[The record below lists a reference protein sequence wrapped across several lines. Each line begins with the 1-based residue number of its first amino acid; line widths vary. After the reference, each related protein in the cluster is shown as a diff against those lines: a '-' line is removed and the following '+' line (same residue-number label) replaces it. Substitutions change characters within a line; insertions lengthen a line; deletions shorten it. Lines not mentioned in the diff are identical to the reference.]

1 MSNAR
6 DLANVGGGGVS
17 VDSGAPDNSLVVNS
31 SGNVG
36 IGTSSPAYTFDARLS
51 GTSSGA
57 VIQVGNTGSGGF
69 GGLGVSDGG
78 TYPLQIW
85 GSSLAFLSGNSS
97 YASATERMRID
108 SAGRV
113 TMPYQPAFSA
123 SSTYTVAYQ
132 TITPSAPFPFDGTRI
147 NIGGHYSTSTYR
159 FTAPING
166 LYEFHMNVF
175 YEIGQGA
182 SNHDS
187 MFYVNGAQLVTT
199 TASGVAQCA
208 SRSGTD
214 RTTSMLT
221 ALIQLSTN
229 DYVEVRAR
237 STSSDGIF
245 GPHSYF
251 SGRLV
256 G

>member
-31 SGNVG
+31 SGSVG
-36 IGTSSPAYTFDARLS
+36 IGASSPAYKLDARLS

-113 TMPYQPAFSA
+113 TMPYQPAFFA
-123 SSTYTVAYQ
+123 RPSSDPTNGVV
-132 TITPSAPFPFDGTRI
+132 ICNLVDI
-147 NIGGHYSTSTYR
+147 NVGSHYNDSNGR

-166 LYEFHMNVF
+166 LYYFSAITN
-175 YEIGQGA
+175 GGA
-182 SNHDS
+182 GTSAIALRFRKNQTTVPGFQAYIMDVDDS
-187 MFYVNGAQLVTT
+187 PNISGIMYLTAGDYIDLVTDVT
-199 TASGVAQCA
+199 SIAS
-208 SRSGTD
+208 TPW
-214 RTTSMLT
+214 T
-221 ALIQLSTN
+221 
-229 DYVEVRAR
+229 
-237 STSSDGIF
+237 
-245 GPHSYF
+245 HF
-251 SGRLV
+251 SGYLI

>member
-31 SGNVG
+31 SGSVG
-36 IGTSSPAYTFDARLS
+36 IGASSPAYKLDARLS

-113 TMPYQPAFSA
+113 TMPYQPFANGYPSSIQSTSA
-123 SSTYTVAYQ
+123 TKATLTVAH
-132 TITPSAPFPFDGTRI
+132 TTAGTSFS
-147 NIGGHYSTSTYR
+147 NSR
-159 FTAPING
+159 FTCPVAG
-166 LYEFHMNVF
+166 LYEVVWNTAVN
-175 YEIGQGA
+175 YYNGTE
-182 SNHDS
+182 NDLWV
-187 MFYVNGAQLVTT
+187 YKNGAQMSPSYGSW
-199 TASGVAQCA
+199 ASANNTWAGLHLQVVIPCA
-208 SRSGTD
+208 AGDYLELYGRGYTYGNSSWNYFHFR
-214 RTTSMLT
+214 
-221 ALIQLSTN
+221 LI
-229 DYVEVRAR
+229 
-237 STSSDGIF
+237 G
-245 GPHSYF
+245 
-251 SGRLV
+251 
-256 G
+256 

>member
-1 MSNAR
+1 MSQLNVTTLKHESAGV
-6 DLANVGGGGVS
+6 DNITLDANGR
-17 VDSGAPDNSLVVNS
+17 
-31 SGNVG
+31 VG
-36 IGTSSPAYTFDARLS
+36 IGTSSPDFNLHVLS
-51 GTSSGA
+51 TTLP
-57 VIQVGNTGSGGF
+57 QVKIDYN
-69 GGLGVSDGG
+69 G
-78 TYPLQIW
+78 TYYTTISNNGALNVVDPGTDNKW
-85 GSSLAFLSGNSS
+85 VFLRNG
-97 YASATERMRID
+97 TEQMRID

-123 SSTYTVAYQ
+123 SSTYGAAYQ
-132 TITPSAPFPFDGTRI
+132 TITASAPFPFDGTRI
-147 NIGGHYSTSTYR
+147 NIGGHYNTSTYR

-166 LYEFHMNVF
+166 LYEFHMNIF
-175 YEIGQGA
+175 YEVGQGA

-187 MFYVNGAQLVTT
+187 TFYVNGSQLLTT
-199 TASGVAQCA
+199 VAGGTSQCA

-237 STSSDGIF
+237 STSSGGIF

>member
-31 SGNVG
+31 SGSVG
-36 IGTSSPAYTFDARLS
+36 IGASSPAYKLDARLS

-113 TMPYQPAFSA
+113 TMPYQPAVNVRK
-123 SSTYTVAYQ
+123 SSTHGSNGAGLTLVYWDVVDVNT
-132 TITPSAPFPFDGTRI
+132 
-147 NIGGHYSTSTYR
+147 GGHYSASTGLFTCPVGGVYQVTVHGINATSTNNGY
-159 FTAPING
+159 FVYNQAFVHKNGAAYGGSTYGYTDGYSSLAGTWLVPCSAGDSLAIHASSFYPSING
-166 LYEFHMNVF
+166 MT
-175 YEIGQGA
+175 I
-182 SNHDS
+182 
-187 MFYVNGAQLVTT
+187 
-199 TASGVAQCA
+199 
-208 SRSGTD
+208 
-214 RTTSMLT
+214 
-221 ALIQLSTN
+221 
-229 DYVEVRAR
+229 
-237 STSSDGIF
+237 
-245 GPHSYF
+245 
-251 SGRLV
+251 RLV